1 MILSNL
7 SYPYTC
13 LISCKILLFC
23 LSGLFP
29 LRFSRWSRLICVST
43 SGVSNSSSW
52 VCVVISVCI
61 YCVSRAVV
69 CRQGGCGAWMNT
81 LLLQPFPVLHARPH
95 RLPGYDPTVC
105 AGPGPNH
112 RHEQEQPIHF
122 INVNVTRPDSCF
134 RMFSFFFPLWNP

>member
-1 MILSNL
+1 MIVSNV

-13 LISCKILLFC
+13 MISCKILLFC

-29 LRFSRWSRLICVST
+29 LRFSRWSRLICLST

-52 VCVVISVCI
+52 VCGHQRLHLL
-61 YCVSRAVV
+61 CVSCSRLQSGRVWSLNEHTPA
-69 CRQGGCGAWMNT
+69 
-81 LLLQPFPVLHARPH
+81 QPFPVLHARPH
-95 RLPGYDPTVC
+95 RLPGYGPTVC